1 MEDST
6 RGTPPLPP
14 YISRI
19 LKLTEIIGEAADKHG
34 LDHHQ
39 KLASAILA
47 HPGFSGCH
55 DAPAAGGFV
64 DEFANPDDLRI

>member
-6 RGTPPLPP
+6 RGTSPLLP
-14 YISRI
+14 RVGHV
-19 LKLTEIIGEAADKHG
+19 LRLAEIIKEVDLGNR
-34 LDHHQ
+34 LDPVS
-39 KLASAILA
+39 LAEAILA

>member
-1 MEDST
+1 MKDT
-6 RGTPPLPP
+6 TTATPALPP
-14 YISRI
+14 AEHVLR
-19 LKLTEIIGEAADKHG
+19 LAEIIKEVDLGNRLHPVS
-34 LDHHQ
+34 
-39 KLASAILA
+39 LAEAILA